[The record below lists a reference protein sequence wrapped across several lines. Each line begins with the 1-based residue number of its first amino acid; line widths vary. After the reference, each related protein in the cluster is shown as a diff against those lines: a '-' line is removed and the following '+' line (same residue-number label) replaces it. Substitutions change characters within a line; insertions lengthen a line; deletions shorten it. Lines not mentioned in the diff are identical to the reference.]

1 MLKLKRVFEAEDKK
15 TLKSIKNVILRDAE
29 VKRLTSRVLH
39 DDGAWGPFKQLIKAI
54 KNAHPDIINVLYEDD
69 PDYPNGYL
77 WQNGKMVGKNRI
89 ITIETKYGDI
99 KGSVRCFGAGTVED
113 PLESY
118 DMTLQIFV
126 W

>member
-15 TLKSIKNVILRDAE
+15 ALKSIKNAILRDAE

-54 KNAHPDIINVLYEDD
+54 KNAHPDIISVLYGDD
-69 PDYPNGYL
+69 PHYQNGYS
-77 WQNGKMVGKNRI
+77 WQDGRMVGKNRV
-89 ITIETKYGDI
+89 ITIETEHGDM
-99 KGSVRCFGAGTVED
+99 KGSIRCFGAGTVED

-126 W
+126 

>member
-15 TLKSIKNVILRDAE
+15 ALKSIKNAILRDAE

-54 KNAHPDIINVLYEDD
+54 KNAHPDIINVLYGDD
-69 PDYPNGYL
+69 PYYQNGYS
-77 WQNGKMVGKNRI
+77 WQDGKMTGKNRV
-89 ITIETKYGDI
+89 ITIETEHGDMN
-99 KGSVRCFGAGTVED
+99 GSIRCFGAGTVED

-126 W
+126 